1 MRGSSIQEEF
11 SDQAESISEYAVGVW
26 TRWLYAFPSTL
37 TKSSEFYHI
46 FRLSSTKELKDKVEI
61 GNRLLMVLL
70 GSNHYQFSTNDAE
83 KNLPSVESKISYIE
97 VEGEWNYVY
106 AAYKDKQMF
115 GAIVSRRRD
124 YKSEDFKV
132 EVKHTVL
139 TGYAKIGFL

>member
-1 MRGSSIQEEF
+1 
-11 SDQAESISEYAVGVW
+11 
-26 TRWLYAFPSTL
+26 
-37 TKSSEFYHI
+37 
-46 FRLSSTKELKDKVEI
+46 
-61 GNRLLMVLL
+61 MVLL

-97 VEGEWNYVY
+97 VEGEWNYIY

-139 TGYAKIGFL
+139 TGYAKISFLQKEFDYEPFHGWVFDPKVWFGQGAFIGDGGKLSEAI